1 MVAVGFSQ
9 FFFLFRFW
17 LCCKKPIAWLLIP
30 TCKRSDCLSS
40 AVSPT
45 LVCTSRELWQNVK
58 KQNKTWSLSRRPYCA
73 GACLIARSAALFCC
87 LFTVLFLP
95 FSVVS
100 LPEVTCPPKSSLPP
114 PQLSIKA
121 MAECAEER
129 KQDASRWFPLQ
140 SVQRQSILKSRKKQ
154 KNSTRLLH

>member
-114 PQLSIKA
+114 PPTFYQGDGRMCGGKKTRRFKMVSTAK
-121 MAECAEER
+121 C
-129 KQDASRWFPLQ
+129 ST
-140 SVQRQSILKSRKKQ
+140 SVNFEKQ
-154 KNSTRLLH
+154 KKTKK